1 MMSLTLLPTPLHS
14 LSVPLKW
21 AQNEGDTVTHGW
33 KPEGGFL
40 PYRWQGYDE
49 ATILYLL
56 GLGSPTHP
64 LPAESY
70 PAYTSTYC
78 WKSIYDREFL
88 YAGLLFIHQYFTC
101 GSNFATSRTRICVA
115 GVSITSRAA
124 GGRPTSSSS
133 MRPATRSGLTVI
145 ASADGASRPAT
156 VPVPQPLS
164 STVSIA
170 FSSITPPEA
179 RPAGLTMAPSPPGPR
194 SPRCP
199 SHRRSSCRRSSI

>member
-88 YAGLLFIHQYFTC
+88 YAGPLFIHQYFYVWIDFRDIQDAYMRSR
-101 GSNFATSRTRICVA
+101 GIDYFESSRRATYVQQQH
-115 GVSITSRAA
+115 
-124 GGRPTSSSS
+124 
-133 MRPATRSGLTVI
+133 ATRN
-145 ASADGASRPAT
+145 
-156 VPVPQPLS
+156 PLG
-164 STVSIA
+164 
-170 FSSITPPEA
+170 FDRHCE
-179 RPAGLTMAPSPPGPR
+179 
-194 SPRCP
+194 C
-199 SHRRSSCRRSSI
+199 